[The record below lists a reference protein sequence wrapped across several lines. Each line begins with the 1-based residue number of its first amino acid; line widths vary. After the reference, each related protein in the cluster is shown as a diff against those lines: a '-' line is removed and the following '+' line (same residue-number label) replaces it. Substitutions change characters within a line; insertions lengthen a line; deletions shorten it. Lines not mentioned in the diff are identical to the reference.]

1 MMRID
6 TEEIQNWE
14 KEYSTMEGVTLN
26 KREKELLEGSEIK
39 SHEGMVYG
47 RMYAD
52 WKTRKQSASLR
63 NSRKIGSP
71 RSTPILSATAPSST
85 S

>member
-1 MMRID
+1 MRID

-14 KEYSTMEGVTLN
+14 TEYSTMEGVTLN
-26 KREKELLEGSEIK
+26 KREKELLDGADIK

-52 WKTRKQSASLR
+52 WKTRKGYT
-63 NSRKIGSP
+63 I
-71 RSTPILSATAPSST
+71 
-85 S
+85 

>member
-1 MMRID
+1 MIA
-6 TEEIQNWE
+6 TEEIKNWE

-26 KREKELLEGSEIK
+26 KREKELLDGADIK

-52 WKTRKQSASLR
+52 WKTRKGYT
-63 NSRKIGSP
+63 I
-71 RSTPILSATAPSST
+71 
-85 S
+85 